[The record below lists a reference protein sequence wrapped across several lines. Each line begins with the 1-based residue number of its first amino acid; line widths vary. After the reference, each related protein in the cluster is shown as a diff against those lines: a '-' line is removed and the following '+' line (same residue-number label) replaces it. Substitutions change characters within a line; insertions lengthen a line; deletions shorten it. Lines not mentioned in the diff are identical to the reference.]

1 MESAVKGH
9 ILIVDD
15 EISICTGISGL
26 LELDGFKTDFA
37 HGEKDC
43 LAYLD
48 KNPDVDIILLDVNLG
63 PGLDGLQLLPLIKSR
78 YKYVQVVMF
87 TSHDS
92 LSIGI
97 ESMKKGAFDFLTKP
111 FNELQFLK
119 IADAAIERK
128 KLIQIKDLYFDMVVH
143 DLKNPLQCISGAL
156 EILREMYTEQNTIQK
171 RLFETAENGVKQIF
185 SMVSNMLGVTS
196 FEKGTIVARK
206 SQVDFKSTVLNE
218 LKMFSLIHISFSDSV
233 PDKAYIDKDLFFR
246 VVSNITG
253 NAIRFS
259 IPDSIVNIS
268 FDCHDDQLEI
278 SVKNTGSFIP
288 EDMREVVF
296 DKFSGVQK
304 SMNSIKGQNFGLGLT
319 FSKMAVNAMNGK
331 IWVEGDSSVPET
343 VFKFTVDCS
352 SHEDTECY
360 AR

>member
-1 MESAVKGH
+1 VEQTVKGH

-26 LELDGFKTDFA
+26 LELDGFKTDYA

-43 LAYLD
+43 MVYLE

-63 PGLDGLQLLPLIKSR
+63 PGLDGLQLLPLIKGKF
-78 YKYVQVVMF
+78 KYVQVVMF

-92 LSIGI
+92 LTIGI
-97 ESMKKGAFDFLTKP
+97 ESMKNGAFDFLTKP

-119 IADAAIERK
+119 IADAAIEKK

-156 EILREMYTEQNTIQK
+156 EILKELYPDQNNIQK

-185 SMVSNMLGVTS
+185 TMVSNMLGVTS

-206 SQVDFKSTVLNE
+206 SSVSFKTTVLNE
-218 LKMFSLIHISFSDSV
+218 LKVFSQIHISFSDSV
-233 PDKAYIDKDLFFR
+233 PETVYIDKDLFFR
-246 VVSNITG
+246 VLSNIVG

-259 IPDSIVNIS
+259 IPESVVNIS
-268 FDCHDDQLEI
+268 FECYENHLQT
-278 SVKNTGSFIP
+278 SVKNVGSYIP
-288 EDMREVVF
+288 EDMRNVVF

-304 SMNSIKGQNFGLGLT
+304 SMSSIKGQNFGLGLT

-331 IWVEGDSSVPET
+331 IWIEGDQSVPET
-343 VFKFTVDCS
+343 NFKFTIDCAS
-352 SHEDTECY
+352 QENS
-360 AR
+360 

>member
-1 MESAVKGH
+1 MEQATKGH

-26 LELDGFKTDFA
+26 LELDGFKAEFA

-43 LAYLD
+43 LAYLE
-48 KNPDVDIILLDVNLG
+48 KNPDVDLILLDVNLG
-63 PGLDGLQLLPLIKSR
+63 PGLDGLQLLPIIKSKF
-78 YKYVQVVMF
+78 KYVQVVMF

-97 ESMKKGAFDFLTKP
+97 ESMKNGASDFLTKP

-119 IADAAIERK
+119 IADTAIERK
-128 KLIQIKDLYFDMVVH
+128 KLLQIQDLYFDVVVH
-143 DLKNPLQCISGAL
+143 DLKNPLQCISGAI
-156 EILREMYTEQNTIQK
+156 EILKELYPEQNNIQK

-185 SMVSNMLGVTS
+185 TMVSNMLGVTS

-206 SQVDFKSTVLNE
+206 IMVDFKSSVLNE
-218 LKMFSLIHISFSDSV
+218 LKLFSQIHVSFSETIPQTV
-233 PDKAYIDKDLFFR
+233 YIDKDLFFR
-246 VVSNITG
+246 VLSNVIG
-253 NAIRFS
+253 NAIRFAM
-259 IPDSIVNIS
+259 PDSMVTVS
-268 FDCHDDQLEI
+268 FDYSDDHLLT
-278 SVKNTGSFIP
+278 SVKNIGSFIP

-304 SMNSIKGQNFGLGLT
+304 SMSCIKGQNFGLGLT

-331 IWVEGDSSVPET
+331 IWVEGDVSVPET
-343 VFKFTVDCS
+343 IFKFTVDCV
-352 SHEDTECY
+352 SHQ
-360 AR
+360 